1 MDEDY
6 DTSPSYEDEAAYW
19 CPAGGWDDPWR
30 QSEFDS
36 YGEFGDYGD
45 LRTSGPITSRRPTA
59 ATMMVVLEAA
69 VTEEDDKDSG
79 GGAREAVAKVRA
91 ARGY

>member
-1 MDEDY
+1 M
-6 DTSPSYEDEAAYW
+6 THPRATRTKLPTGA
-19 CPAGGWDDPWR
+19 PAGGWDDPWR